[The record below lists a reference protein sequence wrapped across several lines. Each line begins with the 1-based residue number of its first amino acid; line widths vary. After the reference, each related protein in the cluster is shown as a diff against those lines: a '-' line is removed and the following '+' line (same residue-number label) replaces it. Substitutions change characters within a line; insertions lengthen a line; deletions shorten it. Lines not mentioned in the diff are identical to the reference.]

1 MKKSI
6 ILNKLL
12 RALKALRHEVVVV
25 EGQRDRNS
33 LLKLGIRNIFILN
46 KPGANFYSRVE
57 ALKKLAEKKGKKKCA
72 ILTDLDKKGRFLYA
86 ALKRELIKEGI
97 KIDDSLRRLLSKAKV
112 SHVEGLATYLSKS

>member
-6 ILNKLL
+6 ILNKFLH
-12 RALKALRHEVVVV
+12 ALKALRHEVVVV

-57 ALKKLAEKKGKKKCA
+57 ALKKLAEKKGKKCA
-72 ILTDLDKKGRFLYA
+72 VLTDLDKKGRFLYA
-86 ALKRELIKEGI
+86 VLKRELIKEGI